1 MSYEIIAAQGTATV
15 TLTANQ
21 KIAVK
26 TAGEALVY
34 QVVGFPNYPSQNDLI
49 QTVTDTIYTSSAFT
63 DGATIIIEA
72 GAYPVMYAVGT
83 NPVVGDDGDWQK
95 QGGPSNIPD
104 GGSMAMTAAT
114 ILSGIV
120 TATPTQ
126 ARNVQLPTAAD
137 IIAAT
142 QIDIDESFDWSL
154 ITLAA
159 FALTI
164 TSNTGSTTGG
174 LTATGSTAG
183 SAARFRTRRDSATT
197 VVTYRLA

>member
-1 MSYEIIAAQGTATV
+1 VSYEIIAAQGTATV

-63 DGATIIIEA
+63 NGATIIIEA
-72 GAYPVMYAVGT
+72 GAYPVLYAVGT

>member
-63 DGATIIIEA
+63 NGATIIIEA
-72 GAYPVMYAVGT
+72 GAYPVLYAVGT